1 LTEAIVSYDLRFV
14 TTYEFVLEALG
25 DKTRRKIV
33 QILRTKP
40 ASVAELAAQL
50 PVSRPAIS
58 QHLRV
63 LRDSELVTFETLGTR
78 NIYQLQPAGLETLRR
93 WLDDFWGTVLDD
105 FAAHVNR
112 QTRQNPIKKAE
123 EGQSHA

>member
-1 LTEAIVSYDLRFV
+1 MGGCVRPAPLDNLLVSDNLRFV
-14 TTYEFVLEALG
+14 ATYESVLDALG
-25 DKTRRKIV
+25 DKTRRQIV
-33 QILRTKP
+33 ECLKAKP

-63 LRDSELVTFETLGTR
+63 LRDSELVRFETFGTR
-78 NIYQLQPAGLETLRR
+78 NVYELHPAGLETLRR

-105 FAAHVNR
+105 FAAHVEGQGR
-112 QTRQNPIKKAE
+112 QTK
-123 EGQSHA
+123 